1 MKSSIFSEYHS
12 HTYPQYPLI
21 IISTT
26 ECPVLNDPANGMVTW
41 TSLTTG
47 GVATY
52 VCDAGFELV
61 GDEMRDCQSNS
72 EWSGVPPICRRKFVL
87 CDLVSYSTNLY
98 STV

>member
-26 ECPVLNDPANGMVTW
+26 ECPVLDDPANGMVTW

-52 VCDAGFELV
+52 ECDSGFELV

-72 EWSGVPPICRRKFVL
+72 QWSGAPPICKRKFVL
-87 CDLVSYSTNLY
+87 CDIVSYSINLY